1 MKYCFISGRKTIT
14 VRAFS
19 AVAAVD
25 KFCRKYPGETYINV
39 TPEGKEWIV
48 SHKDETFH
56 LMVPKNKEGFN
67 LHVWMAKRRLKRVC
81 ANRFV
86 MEKEMKEGGF

>member
-25 KFCRKYPGETYINV
+25 KFCKKYPGKTCINV
-39 TPEGKEWIV
+39 SPEGKEWIV
-48 SHKDETFH
+48 FRKDETFH

-67 LHVWMAKRRLKRVC
+67 FHVWRAKRRLKKVC
-81 ANRFV
+81 ADRFA
-86 MEKEMKEGGF
+86 MEKEMREGGF

>member
-1 MKYCFISGRKTIT
+1 MKYCFISSNKFIT

-19 AVAAVD
+19 AVAAVN

-39 TPEGKEWIV
+39 TPKGKEWIV
-48 SHKDETFH
+48 LRKNETFY

-67 LHVWMAKRRLKRVC
+67 LHVWMAKRRLKKIC
-81 ANRFV
+81 ANRFAI
-86 MEKEMKEGGF
+86 EKEISENGQ

>member
-1 MKYCFISGRKTIT
+1 MKYYFISGHKSIT

-25 KFCRKYPGETYINV
+25 KFCKKYPGETCINV
-39 TPEGKEWIV
+39 SPEGKEWIV

-81 ANRFV
+81 ENRFA

>member
-1 MKYCFISGRKTIT
+1 MKYCFISGHKSIT

-25 KFCRKYPGETYINV
+25 KFCKKYPGETYINV

-48 SHKDETFH
+48 SHKDEAFH

-67 LHVWMAKRRLKRVC
+67 LHVWRAKRRLKKVC
-81 ANRFV
+81 TNKFAIKR
-86 MEKEMKEGGF
+86 EMKEGGF

>member
-1 MKYCFISGRKTIT
+1 MKYCFISGNKSIT

-39 TPEGKEWIV
+39 TPGGKEWIV
-48 SHKDETFH
+48 LRKNETFH

-67 LHVWMAKRRLKRVC
+67 LHVWMAKKRLKKIC
-81 ANRFV
+81 ANRFAI
-86 MEKEMKEGGF
+86 EKERSENGQ

>member
-1 MKYCFISGRKTIT
+1 MKYCFISGNKSVT

-39 TPEGKEWIV
+39 TYEGKEWLV
-48 SHKDETFH
+48 LRKNETFH

-67 LHVWMAKRRLKRVC
+67 LHVWMAKRRLKKIC
-81 ANRFV
+81 ANRFAI
-86 MEKEMKEGGF
+86 EKERSENGQ

>member
-1 MKYCFISGRKTIT
+1 MKYCFISGHKSIT

-25 KFCRKYPGETYINV
+25 KFCRKYPGETCINV
-39 TPEGKEWIV
+39 SPEGKEWIV

-67 LHVWMAKRRLKRVC
+67 LHVWMAKRRLKKVC
-81 ANRFV
+81 ANRFA
-86 MEKEMKEGGF
+86 MEKEMREGGF

>member
-1 MKYCFISGRKTIT
+1 MKYCFISGHKSIT

-25 KFCRKYPGETYINV
+25 KFCKKYPGETCINV
-39 TPEGKEWIV
+39 SPEGKEWIV
-48 SHKDETFH
+48 SHKDETLH
-56 LMVPKNKEGFN
+56 LIVTKNKEGFN

-81 ANRFV
+81 ENRFA